1 MLTSCKLLFDFDLF
15 CYSDLL
21 LSRFA
26 STLFSSLMGSI
37 DEPSMFK
44 FLANVEILLLL
55 SRISFLLFLISSG
68 LDSVEANTSVV
79 TGGFFMIFTEFMTC
93 SKLSSTAYPVDGRS
107 GGYDF
112 LITFCCF
119 PSSLTFDLF
128 SLFFASICPSFPF

>member
-68 LDSVEANTSVV
+68 LDSVEANTS
-79 TGGFFMIFTEFMTC
+79 FAAC
-93 SKLSSTAYPVDGRS
+93 PVDDRS
-107 GGYDF
+107 GGCDS

-119 PSSLTFDLF
+119 PSLLTFDLF
-128 SLFFASICPSFPF
+128 SLFFASMCPPFRF